1 MVIISIEFFL
11 SVFAY
16 AIMQAHETARFNG
29 TSLKLEC
36 YSFKHVEAVLPRFT
50 GFWVIIS
57 RLEASWVTLTRF
69 FLD

>member
-1 MVIISIEFFL
+1 MVIISIEFFR
-11 SVFAY
+11 SFFAY

-36 YSFKHVEAVLPRFT
+36 YSFKHVEVVQSRFN

-69 FLD
+69 NVS